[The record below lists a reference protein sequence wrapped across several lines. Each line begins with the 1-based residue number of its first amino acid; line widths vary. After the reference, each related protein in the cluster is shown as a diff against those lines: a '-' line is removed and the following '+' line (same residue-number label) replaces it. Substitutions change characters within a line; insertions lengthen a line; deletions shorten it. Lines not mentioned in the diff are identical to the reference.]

1 MGERKSRK
9 VGIISAQ
16 LGETWGYGV
25 GGGKVVV
32 R

>member
-16 LGETWGYGV
+16 PGETWGYV
-25 GGGKVVV
+25 IGGGKVVE